1 MLYPILAQA
10 GYKIAQWVAPKTS
23 WFSVITSNALVWK
36 KSQPLQGK
44 VLWMHCASLGEFEM
58 GRPVF
63 ELFLERHPDWKG
75 VVTFFSPSGY
85 EPRKTYRR
93 AQVFYLPFDSP
104 REVKRWL
111 TFLKPSLAVFVRYD
125 LWPNHIHGL
134 YKRKVPIAVIGMST
148 SRTPW

>member
-58 GRPVF
+58 GKPVF
-63 ELFLERHPDWKG
+63 ELFLERHPDWRG
-75 VVTFFSPSGY
+75 VVTFFSSSGY
-85 EPRKTYRR
+85 E
-93 AQVFYLPFDSP
+93 L
-104 REVKRWL
+104 
-111 TFLKPSLAVFVRYD
+111 
-125 LWPNHIHGL
+125 
-134 YKRKVPIAVIGMST
+134 IA
-148 SRTPW
+148 